1 MTKQKFTLVHYMAR
15 QGAIEAIKS
24 APAGFVVT
32 VQEPT
37 RNLDQNAA
45 LWPLLTEF
53 SRQLPWVIN
62 GVMTTMT
69 PDEWKDVLTAGFRK
83 ETRMAA
89 GLDGGF
95 VMMPTSTSRMGKREF
110 SEFLEFCHATAALR
124 GVVLNRDMRAAA

>member
-15 QGAIEAIKS
+15 QGAIEAVKS

-32 VQEPT
+32 VQEPK

-53 SRQLPWVIN
+53 SRQLPWMIN

-83 ETRMAA
+83 ETRMAS

-124 GVVLNRDMRAAA
+124 GVVIDMRAAA